1 MNLCKLIIS
10 ASLAGLSLAGNAE
23 APKYVFLFIGDGM
36 GLGHVASTQAYLKE
50 VKGDKEGLV
59 MLNFPV
65 ASTCSTYSANSRVT
79 DSAAA
84 GTAIATGVKTNNSMV
99 GVGPDSLPVYS
110 FAKELKEQGYG
121 VGIITT
127 CAPDDATPAA
137 FYAHAPRRSQ
147 FYEIGKDMATSCYDF
162 FAGADLRGTTT
173 SSGAPTDL
181 IRLLEDNGYEVVHG
195 TDAARRSS
203 SPKIVMLNT
212 NITDRNNIGYSI
224 DSIQGV
230 MSLPDMTATTIEHLM
245 KHTPERFFIM
255 IENGNIDHSAHSN
268 DGGAVIKDLINLDQS
283 VAVAY
288 EFYLQH
294 PDETLIIVTA
304 DHDTAGMANGDL
316 GTTASTRLGYI
327 DNQRIHKET
336 FADWCTSL
344 KGTPITWDEMKRQL
358 TDKLGFWTRIPLTD
372 KQTIRLKETFD
383 KVFVEGNDDMK
394 RTWYHDFN
402 LFTEEVFHVMNDH
415 TGLYWT
421 SNTHCGNYV
430 PVYAIGVG
438 ASKFSSMNDNT
449 EISSKIM
456 SAK

>member
-1 MNLCKLIIS
+1 MNLPKLLLSS
-10 ASLAGLSLAGNAE
+10 ALCLSLTCYAD

-36 GLGHVASTQAYLKE
+36 GLGHVAATQAYLTD
-50 VKGDKEGLV
+50 VKGVSDGLV
-59 MLNFPV
+59 MLRFPV
-65 ASTCSTYSANSRVT
+65 TSVCSTHSANSRVT

-121 VGIITT
+121 IGIVTT

-137 FYAHAPRRSQ
+137 FYAHAPKRSQ
-147 FYEIGKDMATSCYDF
+147 FYEIGKDMAGSGYDF
-162 FAGADLRGTTT
+162 FAGADLRGTTST
-173 SSGAPTDL
+173 AGTPTDL
-181 IRLLEDNGYEVVHG
+181 LQIMTDNGYDVVHG
-195 TDAARRSS
+195 ADAAKKSRSS
-203 SPKIVMLNT
+203 KVVMLNT
-212 NITDRNNIGYSI
+212 NHPDRNNIGYAI
-224 DSIQGV
+224 DSIPGTL
-230 MSLPDMTATTIEHLM
+230 SLPEITSTAIAHLM
-245 KHTPERFFIM
+245 KHTPDRFFLM
-255 IENGNIDHSAHSN
+255 IENGNVDHSAHCN
-268 DGGAVIKDLINLDQS
+268 DGGAVIKDVINLDQS

-288 EFYLQH
+288 EFYKQF

-304 DHDTAGMANGDL
+304 DHDTAGMAIGDL
-316 GTTASTRLGYI
+316 GTAYFTDLRYI

-344 KGTPITWDEMKRQL
+344 KGTSITWNEMKREL
-358 TDKLGFWTRIPLTD
+358 TEKLGFWSHVPLTE
-372 KQTIRLKETFD
+372 KEEQNLKETFD
-383 KVFVEGNDDMK
+383 RVFIEANDEVK

-402 LFTEEVFHVMNDH
+402 LFTEEVFNVMNAR

-430 PVYAIGVG
+430 PIYAIGVG
-438 ASKFSSMNDNT
+438 ATNFAPMSDNT
-449 EISSKIM
+449 EIAKKIM